1 MKNSHDKC
9 VKTLIKAK
17 NTLFIFRQH
26 EQPIMEDE
34 TSRNKIIRRKSIFD
48 HWEPPPALPKVCYRP
63 NVPIFFQI
71 KNII

>member
-9 VKTLIKAK
+9 VKTLIKAN

-26 EQPIMEDE
+26 EQPIMEEE

-63 NVPIFFQI
+63 NVSIFFQI